1 MGRHEILE
9 AMAVADCA
17 MEVKGNDLNDLFAT
31 AAAAVA
37 DLMVEPATVPFAV
50 EYRVTLTAPALDL
63 RSARLLVVR
72 AESRSGVAVRA
83 GVADEDLDEVVDV
96 VHRLDI
102 ARKVVS
108 LRPIGNIKG

>member
-1 MGRHEILE
+1 
-9 AMAVADCA
+9 
-17 MEVKGNDLNDLFAT
+17 MEVEGNDPNDLSAT

-37 DLMVEPATVPFAV
+37 DLMVEPATVPLAV

-63 RSARLLVVR
+63 CSARLLVVR
-72 AESRSGVAVRA
+72 AASRSGGAEKA
-83 GVADEDLDEVVDV
+83 GVADKDLDEVVDV